1 MASRRRPRD
10 AVDESEGCQG
20 RSIIHVI
27 LDDDRED
34 VVAPDQTAVEEGEAG
49 RHEVDLRSAGQR
61 LSSYEDAGSTHQR
74 AGHEDPGRVARVD
87 AAGRD
92 GVGDGVRAQRLGHG
106 RGRRWF

>member
-34 VVAPDQTAVEEGEAG
+34 VVAPDQTAVEEGEAR
-49 RHEVDLRSAGQR
+49 RHEINQR
-61 LSSYEDAGSTHQR
+61 TGDQ
-74 AGHEDPGRVARVD
+74 DPGRVAVVDLARALAHGLRVLEGTWD
-87 AAGRD
+87 
-92 GVGDGVRAQRLGHG
+92 V
-106 RGRRWF
+106 GRRRSRLWQRFVAFI